1 MPVVFRLDGI
11 RFFFFSNEGDPRE
24 PPHIHARTSDADA
37 KLWLYPDVRVAYSQG
52 FNGPTLA
59 RIIRAVT
66 ERRDT
71 IERAWHDHF
80 G

>member
-24 PPHIHARTSDADA
+24 PLHIHARTARADA
-37 KLWLYPDVRVAYSQG
+37 KLWLYPDVRVAYSRG

-59 RIIRAVT
+59 RITQAVA
-66 ERRDT
+66 ERREL